1 MGKQDKEKNK
11 RIVNI
16 LAFIQKKQRIFITL
30 ISFYLM
36 DDYYDHGFY
45 YFVCAIKIIIWE
57 F

>member
-1 MGKQDKEKNK
+1 M
-11 RIVNI
+11 NI